1 MNMGRGLSRYQK
13 TILEEI
19 KKVGSLTIYDVD
31 DIVWRVKNRGAED
44 FSLLGALRKAV
55 KGEVKD
61 IRNFTA
67 LYKMM
72 DGLVRKGLVGRVLH
86 VRPTLWIALEEEK
99 PTEKALQSRFK
110 LMSLLMEGRL
120 TVRVG
125 DKVITYAQKA

>member
-13 TILEEI
+13 AILEEV

-44 FSLLGALRKAV
+44 SALLGALRKGF

-86 VRPTLWIALEEEK
+86 VRPTVWIALEEGK

-110 LMSLLMEGRL
+110 LMGLLMEGRL